1 MLSTQDMPL
10 VSIVKRLMI
19 KLCSSISNLLFRSL
33 FYFKISIMSMLC
45 LSEVDFVTKTFMF
58 ISFTFI
64 PSLKLP
70 LTLCNY
76 FSQSHLSL
84 IISEKLMQ
92 SHNSWRAGKKKAR
105 YKSQTS
111 PTLSLF
117 QTFIKVLGYILDKKF
132 SKECKETGKVQKS
145 RMYS

>member
-92 SHNSWRAGKKKAR
+92 SHNSWRAGKKKVKPLMTLPLLA
-105 YKSQTS
+105 YLTWVEKIWSFS
-111 PTLSLF
+111 PKHHYWRSWDF
-117 QTFIKVLGYILDKKF
+117 K
-132 SKECKETGKVQKS
+132 
-145 RMYS
+145 

>member
-45 LSEVDFVTKTFMF
+45 LSEVDFITKTFMF

-92 SHNSWRAGKKKAR
+92 SHNIWRAGKKKVKPLMTLPLLAYLTWVGKTWR
-105 YKSQTS
+105 FS
-111 PTLSLF
+111 PKHHYWLSRDF
-117 QTFIKVLGYILDKKF
+117 K
-132 SKECKETGKVQKS
+132 
-145 RMYS
+145 